1 MIGTQVDK
9 QYNTLLS
16 RRDSLLKAAEVGAVE
31 HSIVRDSSESKY
43 WSAEAKARY
52 DSVLNEN
59 ASFHQRVATTDAQA
73 KVINMSAEHS
83 RKLMPEIVD
92 SGRWIFTLFFLFCFY
107 IFSWWTEQLYLDW
120 VLNNSFFYFS
130 KC

>member
-43 WSAEAKARY
+43 WAAEAKARY

-107 IFSWWTEQLYLDW
+107 IFS
-120 VLNNSFFYFS
+120 
-130 KC
+130 